1 MGSIPSGGAKIPPAS
16 CPKIQ
21 NIDNRRN
28 IVTNS
33 TKTFKMA
40 HIKKVFTKKIKNNK
54 NNGEKETKSKQL
66 LKTVHMLTF
75 LLKKKIPFQ
84 IKIWNNFDLY

>member
-1 MGSIPSGGAKIPPAS
+1 
-16 CPKIQ
+16 
-21 NIDNRRN
+21 
-28 IVTNS
+28 
-33 TKTFKMA
+33 MA